1 MNYAARPAL
10 DEPVA
15 SVLARLAELQVCVL
29 PETVPGLDPF
39 KVRSAIPRAAAPLRR
54 ARPLPRAPR
63 SPPSAPRAGSRPP
76 PPVPGH
82 LPSPPRPPR

>member
-39 KVRSAIPRAAAPLRR
+39 KVRSRSRAGRGAAAP
-54 ARPLPRAPR
+54 RAPAGT
-63 SPPSAPRAGSRPP
+63 AP
-76 PPVPGH
+76 
-82 LPSPPRPPR
+82 